1 MSRDFQRAPVKYM
14 ADIQTGSGDTQ
25 DASDHGFPFYVRS
38 ERILYSADWEFEGDA
53 VLTAGDGDIG
63 KIFHRA
69 SGKFKAH
76 QRVYVMNNFR
86 HVTPDFFLYAFTS
99 EFPKYILAGSA
110 QSTVPSIRR
119 HMIADLQVPLP
130 PLPTQRRIAD
140 YLDRETAQIDAMAE
154 ALDGLVARL
163 EERRRALIDN
173 QFSEVFDATR
183 TPIWSI
189 LEPRRR
195 LNYPSE
201 EVLSVYRD
209 LGVVPKS
216 SRDDNHNVT
225 PQDVSVYQLVN
236 RGDVVVNKMKAWQGS
251 VSVSNFRGIVS
262 SDYQVAAPTVPI
274 NSRYLHHV
282 LRTSNMI
289 RLYGIRSTGVRPSQW
304 RLYWQDFSA
313 LSIPLPP
320 LNEQG
325 RIADHLDAET
335 AKIDAMIA
343 KAGGLRALLDERRSA
358 LITATVTGQHPVPE
372 EH

>member
-1 MSRDFQRAPVKYM
+1 MKHVEPGDFIIHLRSFQGGLELSPIGGKVSNAYTVLQPSRLVHSPFFAYM
-14 ADIQTGSGDTQ
+14 FKSSTFIAGL
-25 DASDHGFPFYVRS
+25 AS
-38 ERILYSADWEFEGDA
+38 
-53 VLTAGDGDIG
+53 LTDQLRDGQNIT
-63 KIFHRA
+63 HA
-69 SGKFKAH
+69 KFALL
-76 QRVYVMNNFR
+76 R
-86 HVTPDFFLYAFTS
+86 L
-99 EFPKYILAGSA
+99 
-110 QSTVPSIRR
+110 
-119 HMIADLQVPLP
+119 PLP
-130 PLPTQRRIAD
+130 DLPTQRRIAD
-140 YLDRETAQIDAMAE
+140 YLDRETAQIDAMAG

-163 EERRRALIDN
+163 EERRRAVIDN
-173 QFSEVFDATR
+173 QFSEIFDATR

-189 LEPRRR
+189 LEPKRR

-274 NSRYLHHV
+274 NSRYLHHA

-289 RLYGIRSTGVRPSQW
+289 RLYGNRSTGVRPSQW

-320 LNEQG
+320 LDEQR

-343 KAGGLRALLDERRSA
+343 KAGELRALLDERRNA

-372 EH
+372 EP